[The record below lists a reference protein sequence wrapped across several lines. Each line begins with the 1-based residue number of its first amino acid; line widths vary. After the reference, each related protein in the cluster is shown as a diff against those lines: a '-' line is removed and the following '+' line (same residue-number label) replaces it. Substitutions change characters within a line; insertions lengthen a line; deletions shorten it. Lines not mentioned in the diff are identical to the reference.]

1 MMKTNKNK
9 IHRSTLTLNWNV
21 LNSITKRAHY
31 FATLMI
37 YLANHRDHQEK
48 GDPKVGGH
56 PTASASSLHILG
68 ALHLVVKSGFDYMAV
83 KPHTSPTDHAFNYL
97 LNLFLDKNKKR
108 MNEDLC
114 KKAMNGLR
122 AFSQSGEP
130 VFQSYHSKYDPDH
143 EGYLPSGTVGI
154 PPVNLG
160 YLALAF
166 DYAKKQ
172 NFKIPKSAHFWA
184 LIGDSEFREGSL
196 FEAMPDFAER
206 QINNLTWII
215 DYNRQSLDGQ
225 RITNTATIGGHDY
238 HRIAKTA
245 LANGWHVIEVQHGH
259 FRKQLFQREGGNIF
273 QEVLENK
280 IEDLQLQA
288 FLLNKNSKL
297 IREKLLKIDPKLNNF
312 LKKITDKELQLGL
325 QDLGGHDYQ
334 ELIPAL
340 QKSKEI
346 SKAYEKKPCL
356 IIAHTIK
363 GWGLQSVA
371 QSSNHNAIPDK
382 QEILKLTKEQG
393 LSLKDP
399 YKNFSKSSLEGQF
412 LKRRGDDL
420 FAQFEKKQIIKK
432 DNQSLFQKQI
442 HKIPDTLDI
451 NLKFVKYPH
460 TQWMLGQLITKLI
473 RIANDPKNAQEKA
486 FQPLS
491 QMIALMSPDVGTSTN
506 LQSTMDNQVFG
517 EINIPDYES
526 DLNVRDRKAPVLLP
540 QTTHQNRF
548 IRFEITEANS
558 MSCMGAFGKIK
569 DILGIPLMPIMTI
582 YDFFIKRALDQYFY
596 NLYWDA
602 HFILFG
608 TPSGVTLSFE
618 GAQHGWKSDF
628 QIPHQITWEPFFCQ
642 ELDWIFVDALKRHF
656 LEDDYKTNNKQQRTG
671 VLIRAT
677 TRGIDQKQFLT
688 RLKTQHRFKAV
699 QNTPLHPVCLPT
711 KGAIDE
717 STIETLSDNEIFQKI
732 QHEVLKGGY
741 YLIDYRGYI
750 GYEPGDNVVHIFA
763 MGSVTTEAISASD
776 LLLKKGIYANVIVVT
791 SPDLL
796 LGHLG
801 FADDYSHLK
810 QHLKCNATLHLNS
823 KQITHTDLVTL
834 AGRRIPIVSVHDGEP
849 GLLDNIG
856 SIVGVSHKSLAVRK
870 HSQCGRPSDIYKYH
884 GIDKGSIIKA
894 VEEILLETAIENI
907 KLSQS

>member
-1 MMKTNKNK
+1 MKINKNK
-9 IHRSTLTLNWNV
+9 TQAFNWDV

-31 FATLMI
+31 FATMMI
-37 YLANHRDHQEK
+37 YLANHRSDQEE

-56 PTASASSLHILG
+56 PTASASSLHVLG

-83 KPHTSPTDHAFNYL
+83 KPHASPTDHAFNYS
-97 LNLFLDKNKKR
+97 LNLFLDKDKKR
-108 MNEDLC
+108 MSEDLC
-114 KKAMNGLR
+114 KKAMYGLR
-122 AFSQSGEP
+122 AFSQTGEP

-166 DYAKKQ
+166 DYAQRQ
-172 NFKIPKSAHFWA
+172 NFKVPESAHFWA

-245 LANGWHVIEVQHGH
+245 MANGWHVIEVQHGH
-259 FRKQLFQREGGNIF
+259 FRKQLFQREGGKIF
-273 QEVLENK
+273 QDVLENK
-280 IEDLQLQA
+280 LEDLQLQA
-288 FLLNKNSKL
+288 LLLNKNPKV
-297 IREKLLKIDPKLNNF
+297 IREVFLKSDPKLSQF
-312 LKKITDKELQLGL
+312 LKNITDKELQFAL

-340 QKSKEI
+340 QKSKTL
-346 SKAYEKKPCL
+346 SKKFRKPCL
-356 IIAHTIK
+356 IIVHTIK
-363 GWGLQSVA
+363 GWCLQSAA
-371 QSSNHNAIPDK
+371 QSSNHNVIPDK
-382 QEILKLTKEQG
+382 QEIVKLTEQQG
-393 LSLKDP
+393 LSLEHP
-399 YKNFSKSSLEGQF
+399 YERFASSSLEGQF
-412 LKRRGDDL
+412 LKKRGDDL
-420 FAQFEKKQIIKK
+420 FAQFEEKQAFKKY
-432 DNQSLFQKQI
+432 NQSVFQKQLSQ
-442 HKIPDTLDI
+442 IPDTLDI

-460 TQWMLGQLITKLI
+460 TQWMLGQLVTKLI
-473 RIANDPKNAQEKA
+473 RMANDPKNLKEKA

-491 QMIALMSPDVGTSTN
+491 QLIALMSPDVGTSTN

-526 DLNVRDRKAPVLLP
+526 ELNVRDRKAPVLLP
-540 QTTHQNRF
+540 QTTQQNRF

-569 DILGIPLMPIMTI
+569 DILGIPLMPLMTI

-602 HFILFG
+602 HFILIG
-608 TPSGVTLSFE
+608 TPSGITLSSE

-656 LEDDYKTNNKQQRTG
+656 LEDDNKTDKNKQQRTG

-688 RLKTQHRFKAV
+688 CLKTQYRFKAAKSSM
-699 QNTPLHPVCLPT
+699 PLHPADLPT
-711 KGAIDE
+711 KKAIDE
-717 STIETLSDNEIFQKI
+717 RTVETLPENEILQKI
-732 QHEVLKGGY
+732 QYEVLKGGY
-741 YLIDYRGYI
+741 YLIDYRGYVA
-750 GYEPGDNVVHIFA
+750 YEPGDNVVHIFA

-796 LGHLG
+796 VGHLG
-801 FADDYSHLK
+801 FADNYSHLK
-810 QHLKCNATLHLNS
+810 QCLKCDATLHLA
-823 KQITHTDLVTL
+823 KQITHTDLMTL

-856 SIVGVSHKSLAVRK
+856 SIVGVRHKSLAVRK
-870 HSQCGRPSDIYKYH
+870 HSKCGRPSDIYKYH
-884 GIDKGSIIKA
+884 GIDKNAIVQA
-894 VEEILLETAIENI
+894 VEEVLSETAMEEVIS
-907 KLSQS
+907 KS